1 MGTKKEMSMLMC
13 NEHGCYNLRDIL
25 RNPSNKCAKD
35 DCASIESDYAN
46 YMHLSVTVGYY
57 HSTSM
62 YVPSSDYAER
72 RSKKD
77 TVVMDDRA
85 FMLLIS
91 PVIEDD
97 GKGKLKSSGKKTTRK
112 TGVNRNS
119 ASATRK
125 KRK

>member
-1 MGTKKEMSMLMC
+1 MGTKKDMPMLVC

-25 RNPSNKCAKD
+25 RNPSNKCSKD

-46 YMHLSVTVGYY
+46 YMHLSVPVGYY
-57 HSTSM
+57 YSTSM

-85 FMLLIS
+85 FMLLIG
-91 PVIEDD
+91 PAIEDE
-97 GKGKLKSSGKKTTRK
+97 GRGKLKSSGKKTTRK
-112 TGVNRNS
+112 MRVNRTTTS
-119 ASATRK
+119 GTRK
-125 KRK
+125 KSK